1 MIVCSDVNVSDV
13 AVPTVN
19 IGFHLT
25 NTETAI
31 TRARRT
37 VWNISS
43 NEHRDRTCDYQDL
56 PATADNV
63 VSDVGS
69 VVTMS
74 AYDDV
79 DVCNGV
85 LNCGVLV
92 AAVAVVLTTSKHS
105 HPTSMYYHKIP
116 QI

>member
-1 MIVCSDVNVSDV
+1 M
-13 AVPTVN
+13 
-19 IGFHLT
+19 
-25 NTETAI
+25 
-31 TRARRT
+31 

-43 NEHRDRTCDYQDL
+43 NKPKDRTGDYQDL
-56 PATADNV
+56 LAIVDNV
-63 VSDVGS
+63 VSDVVS

-85 LNCGVLV
+85 LNCGVLA